1 MSARQ
6 INRGNGLAAG
16 TVAGT
21 RTMTHMRALA
31 IAGALWATG
40 CAIEPQ
46 RSERPGGAL
55 PASFGDAGT
64 NATPG
69 SAPASTTA
77 GTAATVSP
85 RWWTLYGDETLTR
98 LIDAALAGNA
108 DVRLAVAQLE
118 EADAVLREVGANLY
132 PQVDLGASSQRL
144 RITPLGGTPVPG
156 SIPLARN
163 DRRLAASTSFELD
176 FWGRLRNTQQAAR
189 AQALSSRYAADVVRL
204 SLAGSVAQTWFG
216 LRSADAQVTIAR
228 RALANRDETLAVV
241 RSRAAGGLA
250 SDLDLRQAE
259 AARADAVTQLIE
271 LQRQRTVLA
280 HLLGTLSGQ
289 PGLAIVEGG
298 LAHLPVPPA
307 PPPGLPSS
315 LVERRPDIQV
325 AEQGLAGAEAR
336 VAVARAALF
345 PTISLTGSFG
355 GQSAALGDLLMP
367 GARIWSLGYGLS
379 LPIFD
384 AGRIDAR
391 IEQAQARQR
400 QVLAGYQKTVETAF
414 REVADALDNL
424 RAATES
430 EDTLAAR
437 ARASTEAL
445 RIAQRRYEAG
455 YSAFL
460 EVLDAQR
467 TANDAEL
474 AQVRGRQSRLVY
486 SVDLMK
492 SLGGGWRA
500 TTAEAGATR

>member
-1 MSARQ
+1 
-6 INRGNGLAAG
+6 
-16 TVAGT
+16 
-21 RTMTHMRALA
+21 MR
-31 IAGALWATG
+31 
-40 CAIEPQ
+40 
-46 RSERPGGAL
+46 
-55 PASFGDAGT
+55 
-64 NATPG
+64 
-69 SAPASTTA
+69 
-77 GTAATVSP
+77 
-85 RWWTLYGDETLTR
+85 
-98 LIDAALAGNA
+98 
-108 DVRLAVAQLE
+108 
-118 EADAVLREVGANLY
+118 
-132 PQVDLGASSQRL
+132 
-144 RITPLGGTPVPG
+144 
-156 SIPLARN
+156 
-163 DRRLAASTSFELD
+163 RRC
-176 FWGRLRNTQQAAR
+176 
-189 AQALSSRYAADVVRL
+189 
-204 SLAGSVAQTWFG
+204 SVAQTWFG